1 MAIYELDGV
10 APRVAASAWVADT
23 AQVIGNVVLGENAS
37 VWFGTVVR
45 GDIEAITIG
54 AGTNSQDASVL
65 HADFGQPL
73 VIGERVT
80 VGHQVML
87 HGCTIGD
94 ETLIGIGAI
103 VLNGARIGKNC
114 LVGAGALVTEGKEFP
129 DGSMIIGS
137 PAKAVRE
144 LTPEQIE
151 GLRQSA
157 QHYIDNARRFQRG
170 LRKIGLAGISAAC
183 HLIFPGTSCVSEL
196 HKFLFDGLPVR
207 GMIVRLTDAWTDILA
222 RRAGN
227 TTTGAYP
234 APVSE
239 LLGEMAAA
247 GVLMQSNIKFN
258 GALVLQV
265 FGDGPVKLAVAEVQS
280 DLSLRAT
287 ATVNG
292 DVPEGTPL
300 SQMVNLGGG
309 GRCAITLDPKDR
321 HPGQQPYQGVVPLHG
336 DRHEKLDKLSDVLQH
351 YMLQSEQLDT
361 ILVLGANDQL
371 AAGLLIQR
379 MPLKG
384 EGNLAAGLTHREN
397 EDQIGHNEDYNRI
410 AHLAASLTREE
421 LLTLDVDTI
430 LRRLFW
436 EEKLLRFEP
445 QQGASGPRFACTCS
459 RERVSN
465 MLRNLGVEEAESILA
480 EREDIEVGCEFC
492 GQQYRFDA
500 VDAAQI
506 FVAPAA
512 SQPPGPSGIQ

>member
-1 MAIYELDGV
+1 M
-10 APRVAASAWVADT
+10 
-23 AQVIGNVVLGENAS
+23 
-37 VWFGTVVR
+37 
-45 GDIEAITIG
+45 
-54 AGTNSQDASVL
+54 
-65 HADFGQPL
+65 
-73 VIGERVT
+73 
-80 VGHQVML
+80 
-87 HGCTIGD
+87 
-94 ETLIGIGAI
+94 
-103 VLNGARIGKNC
+103 
-114 LVGAGALVTEGKEFP
+114 
-129 DGSMIIGS
+129 
-137 PAKAVRE
+137 
-144 LTPEQIE
+144 
-151 GLRQSA
+151 
-157 QHYIDNARRFQRG
+157 
-170 LRKIGLAGISAAC
+170 
-183 HLIFPGTSCVSEL
+183 SEL

-227 TTTGAYP
+227 TSTGAYP

-430 LRRLFW
+430 LRRLIW